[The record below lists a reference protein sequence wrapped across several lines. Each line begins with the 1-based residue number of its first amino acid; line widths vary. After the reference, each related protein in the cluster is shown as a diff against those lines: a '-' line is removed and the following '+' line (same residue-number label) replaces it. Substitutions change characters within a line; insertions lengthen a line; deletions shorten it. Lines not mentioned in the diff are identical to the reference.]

1 MRPSLTVEETRWLE
15 CAARMGRIGAAAAQP
30 LHGTQKGRAFI
41 GRGAGGDRTM
51 EIDLACENA
60 MVEVLRTNAP
70 APFSLVSEE
79 LGYAGTGDAPWRV
92 VLDPLDG
99 SLNAKRGLKTF
110 AASIAIADGGQLADV
125 RIAHIDDYVHS
136 ETFTAVRGA
145 GLLQLAGE
153 GQQVESES
161 LDDSRFETDSIEVLL
176 LEAGRPDGHDFEYQ
190 DLSKISGPNTG
201 ADMRVRQIGSLALAL
216 CYVAVGVGDVL
227 VAAVP
232 SRSVDVAAGLLIL
245 REAGGGAASLSDG
258 DLMAQPLDLEKR
270 CAFIA
275 WRRGLDGDDI
285 VRRAR
290 QISGLAVGY
299 C

>member
-1 MRPSLTVEETRWLE
+1 MRPSLTSEEIRWLE
-15 CAARMGRIGAAAAQP
+15 CAARMGRAGAAEAQP
-30 LHGTQKGRAFI
+30 LHGTQAGRAFI

-51 EIDLACENA
+51 QIDLACENA
-60 MVEVLRTNAP
+60 MVEVLRRDAP

-79 LGYAGTGDAPWRV
+79 LGYAGAEDAPWRV

-110 AASIAIADGGQLADV
+110 AASIAIADGGRMADV
-125 RIAHIDDYVHS
+125 RIAHVDDYVHS

-145 GLLQLAGE
+145 GLLQLAVE
-153 GQQVESES
+153 DSRIESEFT
-161 LDDSRFETDSIEVLL
+161 DESRFETDSIEVLL
-176 LEAGRPDGHDFEYQ
+176 LEAGRPDRHDFPYQ
-190 DLSKISGPNTG
+190 DLRKISGSNTG

-227 VAAVP
+227 LAAVQ

-245 REAGGGAASLSDG
+245 QEAGGGAASLSG
-258 DLMAQPLDLEKR
+258 GNLMEQPLDLEKR
-270 CAFIA
+270 CAFVA
-275 WRRGLDGDDI
+275 WRRGLDGEEI

-290 QISGLAVGY
+290 EVPGFALDK